1 MICKIIFANLKE
13 EEKADRL
20 AEMLLKKKLALYVD
34 VIKTKSYR
42 MTDIGKV
49 EKEKEYLLIA
59 KTNSNLVKEAKKEIL
74 CHIPYEKG
82 DMILLDASDK
92 ATRMDLL
99 LSKLTG
105 E

>member
-13 EEKADRL
+13 EDNADKL
-20 AEMLLKKKLALYVD
+20 AVLLLEKKLVLYVD
-34 VIKTKSYR
+34 VIKTKSYTR
-42 MTDIGKV
+42 TDSGKV
-49 EKEKEYLLIA
+49 EKENEYLLIA
-59 KTNSNLVKEAKKEIL
+59 KTNINLVKEAKKQIL
-74 CHIPYEKG
+74 CRIPYEKG